1 MISNLLKFSLLPIL
15 TAVSL
20 IFTLA
25 LTSKANGQNPA
36 ITSTEIT
43 NYAQTVMIME
53 PKRQQAFKEIK
64 TLINTRSIPIIIC
77 NDVNSI
83 KLLPR
88 DAQKIAINYCNEYE
102 ETVSENNLT
111 VDRFNQIT
119 VEVNNNS
126 VLRERVQ
133 KLMMEKMGL

>member
-20 IFTLA
+20 IFT

-64 TLINTRSIPIIIC
+64 TLINTRSIPVIIC

-83 KLLPR
+83 KLLPG

>member
-1 MISNLLKFSLLPIL
+1 MISKLSKFSLLPIL
-15 TAVSL
+15 TAASL
-20 IFTLA
+20 IFTLS
-25 LTSKANGQNPA
+25 LTSKVNGQNPT
-36 ITSTEIT
+36 ITSSEIT
-43 NYAQTVMIME
+43 NYTQTVMIME

-64 TLINTRSIPIIIC
+64 TLINTRAIPTIIC

-83 KLLPR
+83 KLLPIN
-88 DAQKIAINYCNEYE
+88 AQKIAVTYCNEYE
-102 ETVSENNLT
+102 ATVSQNNLT

-119 VEVNNNS
+119 VEINNNS